1 MKLNLKASII
11 ATAVGMTLSSIYRIA
26 YHVADLQGLSLY
38 GEETYLYTT
47 SCSAF
52 ISFFIFICFV
62 LMGFAVSSNRE
73 QLPTLSSTMA
83 IQLLIMMLIMCTNII
98 LRLVSEH
105 SESYLSSTCSEISP
119 YSVTVLKILIAA
131 WLWQLAFG
139 KHKTFASNRVGG
151 FGKTYASFLII
162 ATIVYLV
169 ILIAFT
175 ISGNDIPVSMYTI
188 MGKVQ
193 ELTFL
198 LLMITYS
205 SEINKHEQQASTK

>member
-26 YHVADLQGLSLY
+26 HHILYLQGLST
-38 GEETYLYTT
+38 ETFMYTT
-47 SCSAF
+47 LCSAF
-52 ISFFIFICFV
+52 ISFFVFICFV

-119 YSVTVLKILIAA
+119 CSVTVLKILIAA
-131 WLWQLAFG
+131 WLWQLALG

-175 ISGNDIPVSMYTI
+175 ISGNDIPASMYTI

>member
-26 YHVADLQGLSLY
+26 YHILYLQGLST
-38 GEETYLYTT
+38 ETFMYTT

-52 ISFFIFICFV
+52 ISFFVFICFV

-175 ISGNDIPVSMYTI
+175 ISGNDIPASMYTI
-188 MGKVQ
+188 MGDRKSVV
-193 ELTFL
+193 
-198 LLMITYS
+198 
-205 SEINKHEQQASTK
+205 